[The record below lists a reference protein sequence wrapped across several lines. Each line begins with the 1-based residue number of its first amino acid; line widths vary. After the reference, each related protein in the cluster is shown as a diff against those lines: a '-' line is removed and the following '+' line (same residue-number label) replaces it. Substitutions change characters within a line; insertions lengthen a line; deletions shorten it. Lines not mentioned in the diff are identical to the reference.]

1 MYLGHHF
8 WYFGHHFCTSF
19 EIKFVDCSACVKH
32 MPRTV
37 FECVC
42 GYKTE
47 RHFARHKS
55 TCKAAQVISAQNE
68 VLAGKDEELQRK
80 DEEIQRLAAEL
91 AAEREKPKVVNHIT
105 NHNNNGSITNN
116 NVHLVAFGSEPIP
129 TRAEVL
135 RSGILNAPE
144 RSIARYIEM
153 KHFRNAE
160 TANLR
165 LTNKRARTMQVVE
178 EDMSRELRWTER
190 DKADMIDTLAV
201 RNMEELVDVHEAR
214 RHSKWGRWYD
224 ALPDEG
230 YDKTATWRRAVDNI
244 EHMLLS
250 RKPGNRVH
258 E

>member
-1 MYLGHHF
+1 
-8 WYFGHHFCTSF
+8 
-19 EIKFVDCSACVKH
+19 

-37 FECVC
+37 LVCVC
-42 GYKTE
+42 GHECAQHNME
-47 RHFARHKS
+47 RHKR
-55 TCKAAQVISAQNE
+55 TCKQAPRVIELEAE
-68 VLAGKDEELQRK
+68 LARKDEELKGKDEELKGKDDELKGKDDELQRK
-80 DEEIQRLAAEL
+80 NQEIERLSLEL
-91 AAEREKPKVVNHIT
+91 AAERDKPKIII
-105 NHNNNGSITNN
+105 GSITNTVN
-116 NVHLVAFGSEPIP
+116 LVAFGNEPIP

-153 KHFRNAE
+153 KHFCNAE

-178 EDMSRELRWTER
+178 EDMSRDLRWTER
-190 DKADMIDTLAV
+190 DKAEMIDTLAV

-230 YDKTATWRRAVDNI
+230 FDKTATWRRTVDNI

-258 E
+258 G

>member
-1 MYLGHHF
+1 M
-8 WYFGHHFCTSF
+8 
-19 EIKFVDCSACVKH
+19 
-32 MPRTV
+32 
-37 FECVC
+37 
-42 GYKTE
+42 
-47 RHFARHKS
+47 ARHKR
-55 TCKAAQVISAQNE
+55 TCKQARVIELEAE
-68 VLAGKDEELQRK
+68 LARKDDELQRK
-80 DEEIQRLAAEL
+80 NQEIERLSLEL
-91 AAEREKPKVVNHIT
+91 AAERDKPKIINHI
-105 NHNNNGSITNN
+105 GSITNN
-116 NVHLVAFGSEPIP
+116 VNLVAFGNEPIP

-144 RSIARYIEM
+144 RTIARYIEM
-153 KHFRNAE
+153 KHFCNAE

-178 EDMSRELRWTER
+178 EDMSRDLRWTER
-190 DKADMIDTLAV
+190 DKAEMIDTLAV

-214 RHSKWGRWYD
+214 RHSNWGRWYD

-230 YDKTATWRRAVDNI
+230 YDKTATWRRTVDNI